1 MPIVQLHSKQPGPFK
16 DTQYFEFKDTQYI
29 SFYSVGPSLI
39 TLNIDPVT
47 LKRGTT
53 LFTDIISYTDSSS
66 TIYFDIT
73 GLTGTANIES
83 SIDSTSELII
93 GITEDLSG
101 TAPIVSKFLC
111 EQLLVDPI
119 IDMTSVNI
127 VAFTDSSATIIFGAP
142 EVLISTSSIVS
153 NIPNSVLTL
162 GLGEG
167 LTGTSN
173 ISSSD
178 STSVLIIG
186 TIEILD
192 STTYIQLSVTG
203 LLDPINPLTASSDIV
218 SDATATL
225 KIGIDR
231 ELYLDVAAYTDS
243 SATIFSSITS
253 LSGSADIQS
262 DTTAALSFEISE
274 ILEGTSSI
282 QSVVSQSD
290 LIIGIINPLDGTSSI
305 VFVVD
310 PSELII
316 GITETL
322 EGTSSIVFNITGDL
336 VLGED
341 ISLDSSASIISV
353 ISTSNLDIS
362 IPLSGTSVIDSTAV
376 GILYAEGITEVLT
389 STSSIVS
396 DTTAE
401 LTLGIINPLSSTTNI
416 ISNIPNTDLIIGII
430 TPLSSTI
437 DIVSDTTA
445 SLYIGA
451 LAPEELTGTAP
462 IQSNVTGEN
471 LIVEIV
477 ELSGSTSITSE
488 VDGTLILGAAVDF
501 ESGTVYIISSVTSE
515 QLLTQAV
522 NLTGTS
528 SITSLVGDSNLTNIP
543 WPITDVDAT
552 CVITTN
558 VQGTTLVF
566 GAPEELSGVANIDPK
581 VDGFIYLGQ
590 ITPIKG
596 TVNIQSNYSDSSIL
610 SNNVVALTSTGLNL
624 GLWVQHFGNTELTI
638 YDYGSWSGT
647 DWDTQYD
654 STSSEWTI
662 DLHPYTGFKNTKD
675 NRFEDTVSSHWI
687 RNFDALNYRPTKIR
701 VEFDSTSTVNI
712 SIQDKNNVWIVSDEV
727 VYSSE
732 SVDFTLGSYDL
743 ETILITSND
752 PVTITNIEFFEGVG
766 VPCHIQSAFDALL
779 SNEIVLSGSSDTTSS
794 ITGFIIGA
802 VEELDGTSVI
812 TTNISGDLGFDFS
825 LSGTSS
831 IVSNTSDSI
840 LTTEDEVLSGT
851 TYIQSDT
858 TSAILSVLYTGTASI
873 YSNVEGILS
882 LGAGTALDSSS
893 CLIISNV
900 SGYTLNIDPVI
911 KGRRRT
917 TYDLQYWFSVYVVE
931 SELNISQLP
940 FLSTEEVYFR
950 NDSFIELLFNEDYDS
965 EHYRHLYREETERH
979 LWPSTVRDRIL
990 IRPASAQYFVACD
1003 STALEGF
1010 NLYNLHNDDLLMLD
1024 TLLYY
1029 RLYPESATLVG
1040 IDYEDLGSNISKM
1053 IYMYLDLRINDNF
1066 SLFDHSE
1073 MMSSTT
1079 DLLEICYESYLI
1091 EQVFSF
1097 ISQQG
1102 T

>member
-1 MPIVQLHSKQPGPFK
+1 MPIVQLRSKQPGPFK

-39 TLNIDPVT
+39 TLNIDPVDIVT
-47 LKRGTT
+47 RITGTT
-53 LFTDIISYTDSSS
+53 D
-66 TIYFDIT
+66 
-73 GLTGTANIES
+73 IES
-83 SIDSTSELII
+83 SVDSTSGLTI
-93 GITEDLSG
+93 GIT
-101 TAPIVSKFLC
+101 
-111 EQLLVDPI
+111 
-119 IDMTSVNI
+119 
-127 VAFTDSSATIIFGAP
+127 
-142 EVLISTSSIVS
+142 
-153 NIPNSVLTL
+153 
-162 GLGEG
+162 
-167 LTGTSN
+167 
-173 ISSSD
+173 
-178 STSVLIIG
+178 
-186 TIEILD
+186 
-192 STTYIQLSVTG
+192 
-203 LLDPINPLTASSDIV
+203 
-218 SDATATL
+218 
-225 KIGIDR
+225 
-231 ELYLDVAAYTDS
+231 
-243 SATIFSSITS
+243 
-253 LSGSADIQS
+253 
-262 DTTAALSFEISE
+262 E

-282 QSVVSQSD
+282 
-290 LIIGIINPLDGTSSI
+290 L
-305 VFVVD
+305 
-310 PSELII
+310 
-316 GITETL
+316 
-322 EGTSSIVFNITGDL
+322 FNITGDL
-336 VLGED
+336 VLGEGT
-341 ISLDSSASIISV
+341 SLDSTASIISV
-353 ISTSNLDIS
+353 ISSTNLNIF
-362 IPLSGTSVIDSTAV
+362 IPLSGTSDIDSTAV

-389 STSSIVS
+389 STASIVS

-401 LTLGIINPLSSTTNI
+401 LTLGIANPLSSTTNI
-416 ISNIPNTDLIIGII
+416 ISNIPNTDLTIGII
-430 TPLSSTI
+430 TPLTSTI
-437 DIVSDTTA
+437 SIVSDTTA
-445 SLYIGA
+445 SIYIGA
-451 LAPEELTGTAP
+451 LTPEELVGTAP
-462 IQSNVTGEN
+462 IQSNVAGEN

-477 ELSGSTSITSE
+477 ELSGSNSVTSE

-501 ESGTVYIISSVTSE
+501 ESGTVNIISSVTSD
-515 QLLTQAV
+515 QLITQAV
-522 NLTGTS
+522 NLNGIS

-552 CVITTN
+552 CSITTN
-558 VQGTTLVF
+558 VQGTTIVF
-566 GAPEELSGVANIDPK
+566 GAPEELSGTAYIDPR

-590 ITPIKG
+590 ITPIKS
-596 TVNIQSNYSDSSIL
+596 TVNIRSNYSDSVVL
-610 SNNVVALTSTGLNL
+610 SNNVVDLSSTGLNL
-624 GLWVQHFGNTELTI
+624 GLWVQHFDNTELTI

-662 DLHPYTGFKNTKD
+662 DLHPYAGFKNTKD

-701 VEFDSTSTVNI
+701 VEFDSTSSVNI
-712 SIQDKNNVWIVSDEV
+712 SIQDKNNIWVVSDEV
-727 VYSSE
+727 AYSRE
-732 SVDFTLGSYDL
+732 PVDITLGSYDL

-752 PVTITNIEFFEGVG
+752 PVTITNVEFLEGVG
-766 VPCHIQSAFDALL
+766 VPCHIQSVFDALL
-779 SNEIVLSGSSDTTSS
+779 SNGVGLSGSSDTTSS
-794 ITGFIIGA
+794 MTGFIIGA
-802 VEELDGTSVI
+802 IEELDGTAVI
-812 TTNISGDLGFDFS
+812 TTNVTGDLGFDFV

-831 IVSNTSDSI
+831 IVSNI
-840 LTTEDEVLSGT
+840 NNPVLTTETEILSGT
-851 TYIQSDT
+851 SYIQSDT
-858 TSAILSVLYTGTASI
+858 TSVVLSVLYTGTASI
-873 YSNVEGILS
+873 YSNAEGTLS
-882 LGAGTALDSSS
+882 LGAGTTLDSSS

-900 SGYTLNIDPVI
+900 SAETLNLDPVI
-911 KGRRRT
+911 QGRRRT

-990 IRPASAQYFVACD
+990 IRPTSAQYFVACD

-1010 NLYNLHNDDLLMLD
+1010 NLYNLHDDDLTMLD